1 MAYGFNAN
9 KEKVEVVKKNNFA
22 IVSLTNVL
30 LPAGTTGER
39 DITNLSQY
47 GISNISD
54 WIVEGIEYSAAGG
67 SMWFVPYRVSDG
79 ELFPQVQ
86 KNASL
91 NWLVI
96 KTKGGEVDDYID
108 INITLRKKTL

>member
-1 MAYGFNAN
+1 MAFGFDEYKN
-9 KEKVEVVKKNNFA
+9 KVEVVKKNDFA

-67 SMWFVPYRVSDG
+67 SMWFVPYIVSNG

-86 KNASL
+86 KNTDL

-96 KTKGGEVDDYID
+96 ITKGGEVDDYID

>member
-1 MAYGFNAN
+1 M
-9 KEKVEVVKKNNFA
+9 
-22 IVSLTNVL
+22 TNVL

-39 DITNLSQY
+39 DITDLSQY
-47 GISNISD
+47 GISNIDD
-54 WIVEGIEYSAAGG
+54 WIVEGIEYAAAGG

-79 ELFPQVQ
+79 EIYPQIQ
-86 KNASL
+86 KNTSL

-108 INITLRKKTL
+108 INISLRKKTLTL